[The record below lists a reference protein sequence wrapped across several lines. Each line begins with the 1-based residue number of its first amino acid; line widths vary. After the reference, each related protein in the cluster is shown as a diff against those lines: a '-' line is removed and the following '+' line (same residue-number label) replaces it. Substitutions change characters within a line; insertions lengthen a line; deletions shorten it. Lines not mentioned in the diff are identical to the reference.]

1 MDFHKQYKSKDIVCE
16 TKMKLLSFLIYLTL
30 KVFRKNALIDLLD
43 YSYFDIPTFIFDFKQ
58 Q

>member
-1 MDFHKQYKSKDIVCE
+1 M
-16 TKMKLLSFLIYLTL
+16 MRLLSFLIYLTL